1 MYRWQM
7 CILLPKLYSSDLGE
21 DYHQILR
28 PPIKLDSL
36 KPGVLFYCYNK
47 IPGFLDSRLCFT
59 FKGENVK
66 SSLVKIFS
74 QRWAVFQYTWIKI
87 LEMKLNSR
95 RFLLLIHNKMTL
107 IHQFL
112 SCQLVIHEINIDGGS
127 FSPFEGNTNLYL
139 SSHPFLGKVLTCSPG
154 CFQTCTL

>member
-1 MYRWQM
+1 M

-28 PPIKLDSL
+28 PPIKLDSF

-74 QRWAVFQYTWIKI
+74 QSKMGYISVHMNK
-87 LEMKLNSR
+87 NS
-95 RFLLLIHNKMTL
+95 
-107 IHQFL
+107 
-112 SCQLVIHEINIDGGS
+112 
-127 FSPFEGNTNLYL
+127 
-139 SSHPFLGKVLTCSPG
+139 
-154 CFQTCTL
+154 